1 MKALIAGLAA
11 GAAALALSAAP
22 TTAAAMG
29 VGNFQP
35 GWYVTAEGGRSDINA
50 QNVYSN
56 SLFQMLN
63 QDGATYSHSGSTTD
77 TGYGIAVG
85 YQVTENWGFDLGYF
99 DFGKG
104 YEDIHGTGQWSGS
117 LHDDMKVKGFTLML
131 VGTAPLTSHFAIY
144 GKFGII
150 RAHTSLNTSG
160 VVTGPGGSVY
170 PQPTGDSTNV
180 DFGYGAGIAWRFNPH
195 FDIHGGWTQYRD
207 VGAASSG
214 GSDNLNF
221 TYVGVRFG
229 F

>member
-11 GAAALALSAAP
+11 GAGALVLSAAP
-22 TTAAAMG
+22 TPAAAMG
-29 VGNFQP
+29 GSNFQP
-35 GWYVTAEGGRSDINA
+35 GWYVTLEGGRSDINA
-50 QNVYSN
+50 QTEYSN

-63 QDGATYSHSGSTTD
+63 DDGASYKHSGSTTD
-77 TGYGIAVG
+77 TGYGIAIG
-85 YQVTENWGFDLGYF
+85 YQVDQYWGFDIGYF

-104 YEDIHGTGQWSGS
+104 YEDIYGTGQWSGS
-117 LHDDMKVKGFTLML
+117 LHDNMKVKGYTLML
-131 VGTAPLTSHFAIY
+131 VGTAPVTAHFAVY

-150 RAHTSLNTSG
+150 RAHTDLETSG
-160 VVTGPGGSVY
+160 KLTGPGGVVAS
-170 PQPTGDSTNV
+170 QPTGTSTNV

-207 VGAASSG
+207 VGSSSSG

-221 TYVGVRFG
+221 TYVGVRFA